1 MKATKEWKEEV
12 RTIGC
17 FNKMIETGLNIK
29 NKSISYS
36 SGVWEIQYV
45 SRFSVWPVLGHC
57 SEAGILSAVCSYGR
71 RRKPY

>member
-36 SGVWEIQYV
+36 SGEWEIQYEADLL
-45 SRFSVWPVLGHC
+45 SGQCSVTALKLA
-57 SEAGILSAVCSYGR
+57 S
-71 RRKPY
+71 